1 MVWFGTGASYE
12 TLKADQ
18 SYYVTATMT
27 TRSETNLLTNRSWVL
42 LPPPLHLLSLT
53 HTFSISHTQC
63 LSLSLSLSL
72 THTHTH
78 THTER
83 ERLERSQT
91 VRSVV
96 PMRGQAYNTDLFLYS
111 SPVAHVQLHVFSQGE
126 VM

>member
-53 HTFSISHTQC
+53 HTDTHTD
-63 LSLSLSLSL
+63 

-78 THTER
+78 TPPNTHTHQGLLR
-83 ERLERSQT
+83 TYPLLSTKQGDINTHTHTQT
-91 VRSVV
+91 
-96 PMRGQAYNTDLFLYS
+96 L
-111 SPVAHVQLHVFSQGE
+111 LHPP
-126 VM
+126 

>member
-53 HTFSISHTQC
+53 HTDTHTDTHRHTHTQ
-63 LSLSLSLSL
+63 

-78 THTER
+78 THTHT
-83 ERLERSQT
+83 QT
-91 VRSVV
+91 HT
-96 PMRGQAYNTDLFLYS
+96 QTHTDRHTQKHTDTRTH
-111 SPVAHVQLHVFSQGE
+111 AHTDTAQLKGLLLQE
-126 VM
+126 LQ